1 MSTEHFSSVRCFTLI
16 YFSVLFFI
24 LVYERGFIF
33 YVRRFIYLRR
43 LSILVRVYRVYERVC
58 LRSKEDV
65 VSFVYLF
72 SYDAERQV
80 AC

>member
-1 MSTEHFSSVRCFTLI
+1 MSTEHFSSVPCFILI
-16 YFSVLFFI
+16 YSSVLFFI

-33 YVRRFIYLRR
+33 YVRRYIYLRR
-43 LSILVRVYRVYERVC
+43 LSIRVYRVYERVC

-72 SYDAERQV
+72 SCDAERQV

>member
-1 MSTEHFSSVRCFTLI
+1 MSTEHFSSVRCFILI
-16 YFSVLFFI
+16 YSSVLFFI

-33 YVRRFIYLRR
+33 YVRRYIYLRR
-43 LSILVRVYRVYERVC
+43 LSIRVYRVYERVC

-72 SYDAERQV
+72 SCDAERQV